1 MLVLGFQKI
10 QKWHEEPEFTLQFFG
25 GLERENMLTLRKLF
39 YSKGHWVSGMS
50 EDSKNSESKIQ
61 QLKDKFDLDE
71 LGDMDMAVPSV
82 KLGEY
87 IRVLKLARKPTRE
100 EFNMIAKVSLAGMA
114 IIGSIGFLIYAM
126 LTELPAA
133 LG

>member
-1 MLVLGFQKI
+1 
-10 QKWHEEPEFTLQFFG
+10 
-25 GLERENMLTLRKLF
+25 MLTLRKLF
-39 YSKGHWVSGMS
+39 YSKGHWISGMS
-50 EDSKNSESKIQ
+50 EDSKNSENKIQ

-71 LGDMDMAVPSV
+71 LGDMDITVPSV

-114 IIGSIGFLIYAM
+114 IIGSIGFLIYAIM
-126 LTELPAA
+126 TELPAA